1 MKKTKKRRMRLSEED
16 LAVVLKLR
24 GLNHNPYHIV
34 NSNST
39 YRLTLTREEEDAVAK
54 DRATRAFDNCSIIS
68 KIVKN
73 ALSYIFED
81 YQINICL
88 KNKITGNNTY
98 LTVLSE

>member
-39 YRLTLTREEEDAVAK
+39 YRLTLTREEEDAVAT
-54 DRATRAFDNCSIIS
+54 DRATRAFENCNTIG

-88 KNKITGNNTY
+88 KNKITGKSTY
-98 LTVLSE
+98 LTVFSE

>member
-16 LAVVLKLR
+16 LTVVLKLR
-24 GLNHNPYHIV
+24 GLNYNPYHIV

-39 YRLTLTREEEDAVAK
+39 YRLTLTREEEDAVAA
-54 DRATRAFDNCSIIS
+54 DRATRAFDNCKIIS

-73 ALSYIFED
+73 ALNYIFED

-88 KNKITGNNTY
+88 KNKITGKSTY

>member
-1 MKKTKKRRMRLSEED
+1 MNKTKKRRMRLSEED
-16 LAVVLKLR
+16 LAIVLKLR

-39 YRLTLTREEEDAVAK
+39 YRLTLNREEEDAVAA
-54 DRATRAFDNCSIIS
+54 DRATRAFDNCKIIS

-73 ALSYIFED
+73 ALNYIFED

-88 KNKITGNNTY
+88 KNKITGKSTY

>member
-1 MKKTKKRRMRLSEED
+1 MKKTKKRRMRLSKED

-24 GLNHNPYHIV
+24 GLNYNPYHII
-34 NSNST
+34 NSNSS
-39 YRLTLTREEEDAVAK
+39 YRLTLTREEEDAVANA
-54 DRATRAFDNCSIIS
+54 RTSRAFDDCNSVG

-81 YQINICL
+81 YQVNICL
-88 KNKITGNNTY
+88 TNRITGKNSY